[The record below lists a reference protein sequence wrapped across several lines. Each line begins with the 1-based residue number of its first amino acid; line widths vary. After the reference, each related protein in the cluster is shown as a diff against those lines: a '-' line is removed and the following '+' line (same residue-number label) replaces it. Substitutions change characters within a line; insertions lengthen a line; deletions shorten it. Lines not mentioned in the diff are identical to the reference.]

1 MRIESIWKKADS
13 LRGCLSSLKTT
24 ESRRR
29 RVPEEDEDPLTV
41 ANRFVSDEAKL
52 LSSKAYRVLGDKT
65 QVFTFPKTPLIRTRK
80 THVMEVAACSAITS
94 ELLGL
99 NTDLVRAAAWGH
111 DIGHVPFGHQGESW
125 MAKAMGQPE
134 FCHEAMG
141 VIVAQ
146 KIERRGRGLNLCHET
161 LECMYRHSGNTA
173 KDGMPAEAWILR
185 YMDKAG

>member
-99 NTDLVRAAAWGH
+99 NTDLVRAAAIGH
-111 DIGHVPFGHQGESW
+111 DIGHVPFGHQGEAW
-125 MAKAMGQPE
+125 MAKAMGRPG
-134 FCHEAMG
+134 FCHEIMG
-141 VIVAQ
+141 PVIAQ
-146 KIERRGRGLNLCHET
+146 KVERKGTGLNLT
-161 LECMYRHSGNTA
+161 
-173 KDGMPAEAWILR
+173 
-185 YMDKAG
+185 